1 MAYGKS
7 FKYKEVDTARRNTV
21 KMVTLDDVKE
31 DANISDMCG

>member
-1 MAYGKS
+1 MAGGKS
-7 FKYKEVDTARRNTV
+7 FKYEEVDTAGGNTV